1 MKSLQR
7 GITLLL
13 AGVSGAAV
21 AAMPDGAQRNFVAC
35 PIVRDTASVPCWLAE
50 YEGELY
56 FLTLQ
61 TDVSAPVNPPMLG
74 HKVLVEGRRTDKPRI
89 CGGIVLEPVRLS
101 VLPALDA
108 NCNQLLPAE
117 AQYNLT
123 FEPPRPPG
131 PSKGRLA
138 FNTLDVQQAEVA
150 PQRVEKRFTIGYD
163 FEARVGFK
171 HPALLQP
178 VLDYAL
184 AIKATRIDIEGHRGA
199 ALLSDGTILNES
211 PELARRRAQQ
221 VAELLQGAGLTA
233 PRYTVRWIDAAPA
246 PSGSDDS
253 PQRRVDITVTP

>member
-1 MKSLQR
+1 MKQLPRVLTLSLAVF
-7 GITLLL
+7 G
-13 AGVSGAAV
+13 GVALAAV
-21 AAMPDGAQRNFVAC
+21 PDAQQRNFVAC

-50 YEGELY
+50 YEGDLY

-101 VLPALDA
+101 ALPALDA

-117 AQYNLT
+117 AQYNLD

-138 FNTLDVQQAEVA
+138 FNTLDVQQAPVA
-150 PQRVEKRFTIGYD
+150 PQRVEKQFSIAYD
-163 FEARVGFK
+163 FDGRVGFK
-171 HPALLQP
+171 HPALLQA

-184 AIKATRIDIEGHRGA
+184 AIKARSIDIEGHQGA
-199 ALLSDGTILNES
+199 ALLSDGTVL
-211 PELARRRAQQ
+211 PEVPHLAQQRAQQ
-221 VAELLQGAGLTA
+221 IAELLQGAGLTA
-233 PRYTVRWIDAAPA
+233 PRYTVRWVDAAPA
-246 PSGSDDS
+246 PNGIDDA
-253 PQRRVDITVTP
+253 PQRRVDITIRP

>member
-1 MKSLQR
+1 MQLARSL
-7 GITLLL
+7 TLLL
-13 AGVSGAAV
+13 TAATSAAV
-21 AAMPDGAQRNFVAC
+21 AAAPDAQRRNFVAC

-74 HKVLVEGRRTDKPRI
+74 HKVLVEGRRSDQPRI

-101 VLPALDA
+101 ALPAPDA
-108 NCNQLLPAE
+108 NCNQMLPAE
-117 AQYNLT
+117 ARYNLT

-138 FNTLDVQQAEVA
+138 FNTLDVQQAPVA
-150 PQRVEKRFTIGYD
+150 PEAIERHFSIGYD
-163 FEARVGFK
+163 FDARVGFK

-184 AIKATRIDIEGHRGA
+184 AIKARSIDIEGHQGA
-199 ALLSDGTILNES
+199 ALLSDGTVLPES
-211 PELARRRAQQ
+211 AHLAQRRAQQ

-233 PRYTVRWIDAAPA
+233 PRYTVHWVDAAPA
-246 PSGSDDS
+246 PNGSDDA
-253 PQRRVDITVTP
+253 PQRRVDVIVRP

>member
-1 MKSLQR
+1 MKVEQR
-7 GITLLL
+7 LITLLL
-13 AGVSGAAV
+13 TGAASAAV
-21 AAMPDGAQRNFVAC
+21 AAAPDAQQRNFVAC

-101 VLPALDA
+101 VVPALDA

-117 AQYNLT
+117 AQYNLD

-138 FNTLDVQQAEVA
+138 FNTLDVQQAPVA
-150 PQRVEKRFTIGYD
+150 PQRVEKQFSIGYD
-163 FEARVGFK
+163 FDGRVGFK

-184 AIKATRIDIEGHRGA
+184 AIKARSIEIEGHQGA
-199 ALLSDGTILNES
+199 ALLSDGSVLSEAAH
-211 PELARRRAQQ
+211 LAQQRAQQ
-221 VAELLQGAGLTA
+221 IAELLHGAGLTA
-233 PRYTVRWIDAAPA
+233 PRYTVHWVDAAPA
-246 PSGSDDS
+246 PNGTDDA
-253 PQRRVDITVTP
+253 PQRRVDITVRP

>member
-1 MKSLQR
+1 MNALPRSL
-7 GITLLL
+7 TLLL
-13 AGVSGAAV
+13 AGAGSAAL
-21 AAMPDGAQRNFVAC
+21 AATPDAQQRNFVAC

-50 YEGELY
+50 YDGELY

-74 HKVLVEGRRTDKPRI
+74 HKVLVEGRRSDKPRI

-101 VLPALDA
+101 ALPALDA
-108 NCNQLLPAE
+108 NCNQVLPAE
-117 AQYNLT
+117 ARYNLT

-138 FNTLDVQQAEVA
+138 FNTLDMAQAPAA
-150 PQRVEKRFTIGYD
+150 PQPVEKQFVIGYD
-163 FEARVGFK
+163 FDARVGFK

-184 AIKATRIDIEGHRGA
+184 AIKARHIDIQGHQGA
-199 ALLSDGTILNES
+199 ALLSDGSVLPES
-211 PELARRRAQQ
+211 AHLAQQRAQQ

-233 PRYTVRWIDAAPA
+233 PRYSVRWSDAAPA
-246 PSGSDDS
+246 PTGTDDAQ
-253 PQRRVDITVTP
+253 QRRVEITVQP